1 MKKLIFTFA
10 ALLAVM
16 ATACSG
22 DAKNK
27 KNINESKII
36 VLVDELRADAALYGE
51 KSERESVT
59 LPGIKVVSD
68 NNLEFVS
75 IGGIGIKLIKW
86 GAKVSD
92 DDDAK
97 LAMAAFDGVKRL
109 MVLDYENCDKALK
122 ERFNKK
128 IGRTLEGCELMM
140 EAKDEEETMSI
151 YGTLSGDGSK
161 ISDIVM
167 YAPESSALI
176 CFFGTIDTD
185 ELGKL
190 VETANKTE

>member
-16 ATACSG
+16 ATACSSG
-22 DAKNK
+22 AKNK

-36 VLVDELRADAALYGE
+36 VLVDELRADAALYGT

-109 MVLDYENCDKALK
+109 MVQLCIIV
-122 ERFNKK
+122 
-128 IGRTLEGCELMM
+128 IGDFC
-140 EAKDEEETMSI
+140 
-151 YGTLSGDGSK
+151 
-161 ISDIVM
+161 
-167 YAPESSALI
+167 APFYQLNSNPSYRY
-176 CFFGTIDTD
+176 
-185 ELGKL
+185 
-190 VETANKTE
+190 

>member
-27 KNINESKII
+27 KSINESKII
-36 VLVDELRADAALYGE
+36 VLVDKLRAEAALYGA

-86 GAKVSD
+86 GAKISD

-109 MVLDYENCDKALK
+109 IVLDYENCDKSLK

-128 IGRTLEGCELMM
+128 IGSTLEGCELLM

-151 YGTLSGDGSK
+151 YGTLSEDGSK
-161 ISDIVM
+161 INDIVM
-167 YAPESSALI
+167 HAPESSALI
-176 CFFGTIDTD
+176 CFFGAINAD

-190 VETANKTE
+190 VETANC

>member
-27 KNINESKII
+27 KSINESKII
-36 VLVDELRADAALYGE
+36 VL
-51 KSERESVT
+51 
-59 LPGIKVVSD
+59 
-68 NNLEFVS
+68 
-75 IGGIGIKLIKW
+75 
-86 GAKVSD
+86 
-92 DDDAK
+92 
-97 LAMAAFDGVKRL
+97 
-109 MVLDYENCDKALK
+109 DYENCDKSLK

-128 IGRTLEGCELMM
+128 IGSTLEGCELLM

-161 ISDIVM
+161 INDIVM
-167 YAPESSALI
+167 HAPESSALI
-176 CFFGTIDTD
+176 CFFGAINAD

-190 VETANKTE
+190 VETAK